1 MSVRMSV
8 SIRASMS
15 QHLSDLAAHIIK
27 TCNTWGCLLLCG
39 DCIGSMQADRLHPF
53 TALFLCMAG
62 ATGSWGYKNVTAFRH
77 VPMSYHGI

>member
-27 TCNTWGCLLLCG
+27 TCNTLGCLLLCG
-39 DCIGSMQADRLHPF
+39 DCIGSMQADR
-53 TALFLCMAG
+53 
-62 ATGSWGYKNVTAFRH
+62 
-77 VPMSYHGI
+77 